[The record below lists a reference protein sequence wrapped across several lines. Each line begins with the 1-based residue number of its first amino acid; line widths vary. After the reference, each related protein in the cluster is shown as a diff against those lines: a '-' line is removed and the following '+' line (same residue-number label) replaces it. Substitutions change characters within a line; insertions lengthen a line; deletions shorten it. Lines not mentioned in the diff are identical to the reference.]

1 MEKVFIIRGLIVFTA
16 VILMIRVTQLQL
28 FDQSSRTS
36 AQAAALSKQV
46 QYPSRGLIFDRHGKL
61 LVYNDA
67 IYDILVV
74 YNNVD
79 PKMDT
84 TLFCELLEITPA
96 EFTINLNKD
105 WNNPQFSKNVEYV
118 FLSKVEPETYA
129 KFQEHLF
136 EFPGFRA
143 RLRNVRGYQHPGAAH
158 VLGYINEVD
167 QDFLDQHQDEYELG
181 DFMGITGLEKS
192 YESELKGEKGHK
204 YILKD
209 NLGREVGPYNEGRL
223 DSSAVPGFDL
233 ITSLDIELQM
243 YAEQLMQ
250 NKIGGIVAL
259 EPASGEILCMQS
271 SPSWNPNDLT
281 IHKERTQRFET
292 LRTDS
297 LDPFFDRTV
306 MAQYP
311 PGSIFKMVVGLVA
324 LQEEVSHPNRYIPC
338 NGTYYNTR
346 RDVRKCRDHP
356 VPYTMSTALQF
367 SCNSYFF
374 ELFKNVIDK
383 YGANQAE
390 RGLDNFHN
398 YLKNFGFGK
407 PMSLD
412 HVNEKP
418 GFIPDSRYYSATHP
432 NLRSPNIVSLGI
444 GQGELQMTNLQM
456 ANLAAI
462 LANRGTFIT
471 PHLLKSFRNAPPK
484 LSAKNLTKRSVRIAE
499 HHFIPVIRGMEEV
512 VRSGTGR
519 SAKIENIAVCGKT
532 GTVQNPHGED
542 HSVFI
547 AFAPKDDP
555 RIALVVYVE
564 NSGGGSRYAAPIAG
578 LLIEKYL
585 KKEISPAKEVLE
597 QSLLE
602 TNLLPS
608 FSTP

>member
-1 MEKVFIIRGLIVFTA
+1 MERVVIIRGFIVFTA
-16 VILMIRVTQLQL
+16 LILLIKVAQLQL
-28 FDQSSRTS
+28 FDRSSRTS

-46 QYPSRGLIFDRHGKL
+46 QYPSRGLIFDRNGKL

-74 YNNVD
+74 YNNID
-79 PKMDT
+79 PQMDT
-84 TLFCELLEITPA
+84 TLFCQLLEISSE
-96 EFTINLNKD
+96 EFLHNLNKD
-105 WNNPQFSKNVEYV
+105 WSNPQFSKNVEYV
-118 FLSKVEPETYA
+118 FLSKVEPEVYGR
-129 KFQEHLF
+129 FQEHLF

-167 QDFLDQHQDEYELG
+167 QNFLDQHREDYELG
-181 DFMGITGLEKS
+181 DFTGITGLEKS
-192 YESELKGEKGHK
+192 YEEELRGAKGYK

-209 NLGREVGPYNEGRL
+209 NLGREVGPYNEGTL
-223 DSSAVPGFDL
+223 DSSAIPGYDL
-233 ITSLDIELQM
+233 ITSLDIDLQM

-250 NKIGGIVAL
+250 NKIGGIVAV
-259 EPASGEILCMQS
+259 EPSSGEILCMQS

-281 IHKERTQRFET
+281 IHKQRTERFEA
-292 LRTDS
+292 LRADS

-324 LQEEVSHPNRYIPC
+324 LQEEISHPNRFIPC
-338 NGTYYNTR
+338 SGTYLNTR
-346 RDVRKCRDHP
+346 RDIRKCRNHP
-356 VPYTMSTALQF
+356 APYNMSIALQF

-374 ELFKNVIDK
+374 ELFKNVVDK
-383 YGANQAE
+383 YGANQAD

-398 YLKNFGFGK
+398 YLKNFGFGS
-407 PMSLD
+407 PLSLD

-462 LANRGTFIT
+462 LANRGTFVT
-471 PHLLKSFRNAPPK
+471 PHLLKSFRNTSPDQR
-484 LSAKNLTKRSVRIAE
+484 SKNLTKRSVRIAE
-499 HHFIPVIRGMEEV
+499 HHFVPVLRGMEEV

-519 SAKIENIAVCGKT
+519 AAQIKDVVVCGKT

-555 RIALVVYVE
+555 KIALVVYVE

-585 KKEISPAKEVLE
+585 KKEISPAKEYLE
-597 QSLLE
+597 QSLFE

-608 FSTP
+608 LSTP